1 MIITESVEITRTEQ
15 IVVGKLCNKCGNVF
29 SSHAENIKTSNT
41 DLGEYGNCKSE
52 ICDSCNLEFIK
63 SFVIVPTGFK
73 SSPHFTSS
81 FDLDHELHQKL
92 FDEWKISGI
101 WNCDENP
108 WRDFYNEDNFDQ
120 GFESYEE
127 YNEEYE
133 EFYDAI
139 EDRKPLHTNIL
150 RLVK

>member
-15 IVVGKLCNKCGNVF
+15 VIVGRLCNKCGNVF

-52 ICDSCNLEFIK
+52 ICDDCWIEFIK
-63 SFVIVPTGFK
+63 TFSIVPSGFK
-73 SSPHFTSS
+73 SNPQFTSS
-81 FDLDHELHQKL
+81 FDLDHDLHQKL
-92 FDEWKISGI
+92 FVEWQETNV

-108 WRDFYNEDNFDQ
+108 WRDYYENYDELISEE
-120 GFESYEE
+120 ESY
-127 YNEEYE
+127 EEYE

-139 EDRKPLHTNIL
+139 EDRKPLHTNVL
-150 RLVK
+150 KLVK

>member
-15 IVVGKLCNKCGNVF
+15 VIVGRLCNKCGNVF

-52 ICDSCNLEFIK
+52 ICDDCWIKFIRTF
-63 SFVIVPTGFK
+63 SIVPSGFK
-73 SSPHFTSS
+73 SNPQFTSS
-81 FDLDHELHQKL
+81 FDLDHDLHQKL
-92 FDEWKISGI
+92 FVEWQETNV

-108 WRDFYNEDNFDQ
+108 WRDYYSNGNSDQ
-120 GFESYEE
+120 EFEEYEE

-133 EFYDAI
+133 EFYDAV
-139 EDRKPLHTNIL
+139 EDRKPLHTNL